1 MLHVKT
7 TNQYNRATG
16 KPKLGV
22 KFKQHTRRQIVTKD
36 KFAINL
42 RDIGIGLRGSGL
54 VLHPDGI
61 GCCCFSFLASKIF
74 ISRSFFSKSNNL
86 CCIPLGVFSINFC
99 RKVGAD
105 DEDGPEFSPMS
116 FSGINFLCIGNSFAI
131 TTKVRSNQLTNSFSC
146 GAEACAALE
155 GGRTTADAA
164 RGWLGLAFFVC
175 DKERKCHHHPPKN
188 AILLNILYLYFF

>member
-131 TTKVRSNQLTNSFSC
+131 TTKVIESINKQFLLWRRSMRSV
-146 GAEACAALE
+146 
-155 GGRTTADAA
+155 GRRKDHRRCSTWVA
-164 RGWLGLAFFVC
+164 WLGLLRV
-175 DKERKCHHHPPKN
+175 R
-188 AILLNILYLYFF
+188 